1 MDGNEATRTFGENLF
16 MLIQQNDWP
25 VSRAAEELAYGRND
39 LGEVIKETK
48 NLKLGT
54 AVRFARIL
62 NVAPFLMFSRQ
73 FRNEEYRKAFAFS
86 EADYMEVFCKNFRD
100 CHVKRSVVELDSA
113 TISKI
118 MRGRYK
124 NPTVKTLWTIA
135 ADASI
140 PLSELLK
147 TERDKQI
154 ESKEVT
160 T

>member
-1 MDGNEATRTFGENLF
+1 
-16 MLIQQNDWP
+16 
-25 VSRAAEELAYGRND
+25 
-39 LGEVIKETK
+39 
-48 NLKLGT
+48 
-54 AVRFARIL
+54 
-62 NVAPFLMFSRQ
+62 
-73 FRNEEYRKAFAFS
+73 
-86 EADYMEVFCKNFRD
+86 MEVFCKNFRD